1 MAKTLACIVSDP
13 VGLYATPATDLV
25 EVVKTFN
32 SDITLTYSG
41 KTVNLKSM
49 MGVLSLGIP
58 TKAKIVITADGEDEE
73 RAIETIRE
81 KMKELGITG

>member
-1 MAKTLACIVSDP
+1 MRHLQRILSKSQRHSTVI
-13 VGLYATPATDLV
+13 
-25 EVVKTFN
+25 F
-32 SDITLTYSG
+32 TLTYSG

-73 RAIETIRE
+73 TGIKAVHE
-81 KMKELGITG
+81 KMKELGIIG

>member
-1 MAKTLACIVSDP
+1 MTKTLACIVSDP